1 VAASVRKTGRALVV
15 YEDNRSWGYGAEIAA
30 WIGDELFEYLD
41 APVRRFAGMDNPVA
55 YAPNLE
61 DVILPQTE
69 TIARA
74 LRELLDY

>member
-1 VAASVRKTGRALVV
+1 
-15 YEDNRSWGYGAEIAA
+15 
-30 WIGDELFEYLD
+30 
-41 APVRRFAGMDNPVA
+41 MDNPVA

-74 LRELLDY
+74 LRELLAY